1 MIATRIIDVSIMD
14 ILAQLLPSLKGGLV
28 MALTTLLALYWTTDI
43 NLFAR
48 LAVIVLTGV
57 VSYLGVLWWTERE
70 NLLQLFRL
78 IRKPS

>member
-1 MIATRIIDVSIMD
+1 MD

-70 NLLQLFRL
+70 NLLQLSSVNQVDL
-78 IRKPS
+78 YIKVLSDSNG